1 MYPLTSNKTEVI
13 ITVYDSIHLLRIY
26 ACVKVYESVFTMCIA
41 LQWYYEA
48 VEQTLKRLLRLVR
61 QPFTKKKK
69 KPPQYTPTQT
79 LPFKGQ

>member
-1 MYPLTSNKTEVI
+1 
-13 ITVYDSIHLLRIY
+13 
-26 ACVKVYESVFTMCIA
+26 MCIA

-69 KPPQYTPTQT
+69 PPQYTPTQT